1 MIMRRLALVGL
12 LSLLP
17 ALTLLA
23 AQSADAP
30 KLPDT
35 QAGQRVAAYIQA
47 FNAGDEPS
55 MRAFITNNVA
65 PAALQQRP
73 VDARI
78 EVYREMRADIGTL
91 TLRRVLAAREDAIT
105 VAAQSKRGE
114 WLTLGFAFEP
124 APPHKLLGLRI
135 EQGEAPAVNATD
147 AGAPATLS
155 EPEVIQS
162 VEKYLNDLVAADEF
176 SGTVLVA
183 KQGSP
188 IFQRAYGLASKE
200 YNVPNRLDTKFNLGS
215 INKLFTQIAI
225 GQLIEQGKLSYD
237 DKLGKYLPGYPNRDA
252 VEKVTIRQ
260 LLSMTSGIGDFFGP
274 KYQATPKNKL
284 RSIKDYLPLFAAEP
298 LAFAPGT
305 QNQYSNGGYIVLGAI
320 IEQVT
325 GQDYYEYVR
334 EHIFKPAGMT
344 DTDWYEAD
352 QPTPNLASG
361 YTREGLEG
369 QSGNSG
375 ARRNNIYTRP
385 AKGSPAGGGYSTA
398 EDMLKLARALETQ
411 KLRAA
416 NFRQATTANSP
427 AVAGQQSA
435 AFSGVGIAGGSL
447 GLNALFEVD
456 PESGYTVIVLSNYDP
471 PSAVKVGQQIRG
483 WLKNIKR

>member
-1 MIMRRLALVGL
+1 MLMRKLALVGL
-12 LSLLP
+12 LSMLP
-17 ALTLLA
+17 ALMVL
-23 AQSADAP
+23 AQSAEAP

-35 QAGQRVAAYIQA
+35 QAGLRVTAYVQA
-47 FNAGDEPS
+47 FNSGDEQL
-55 MRAFITNNVA
+55 MRAFIANNVA
-65 PAALQQRP
+65 PSALQQRP

-78 EVYREMRADIGTL
+78 EVYREMRADIGSL
-91 TLRRVLAAREDAIT
+91 TLRRVLEAREDALT

-135 EQGEAPAVNATD
+135 EQAEAPAASATEPS
-147 AGAPATLS
+147 APAVMS
-155 EPEVIQS
+155 EQEVTQS
-162 VEKYLNDLVAADEF
+162 IEKYLNDLVAADEF
-176 SGTVLVA
+176 SGTVIVA

-225 GQLIEQGKLSYD
+225 GQLIEQGKLAYD
-237 DKLGKYLPGYPNRDA
+237 DKLGKYLPGYPNRDV
-252 VEKVTIRQ
+252 VEKVTIRH

-274 KYQATPKNKL
+274 KYEATPKNKL
-284 RSIKDYLPLFAAEP
+284 RNIKDYLPLFAAEP

-325 GQDYYEYVR
+325 GQAYYEYVR
-334 EHIFKPAGMT
+334 EHIFKPAGMN

-369 QSGNSG
+369 QSNSS

-416 NFRQATTANSP
+416 NFRQASTANSP
-427 AVAGQQSA
+427 AAAGQPPA
-435 AFSGVGIAGGSL
+435 AFHGVGIAGGSL
-447 GLNALFEVD
+447 GLNAIFEVD
-456 PESGYTVIVLSNYDP
+456 PESGYTVIVMSNYDP
-471 PSAVKVGQQIRG
+471 PSAVKVGQQIRD
-483 WLKNIKR
+483 WLKHIKR

>member
-1 MIMRRLALVGL
+1 MLVQKLALVGL
-12 LSLLP
+12 LSLLL
-17 ALTLLA
+17 ALPLL
-23 AQSADAP
+23 AQSADTP

-47 FNAGDEPS
+47 FNSGDEQL
-55 MRAFITNNVA
+55 MRAFITTNVA
-65 PAALQQRP
+65 PSALQQRP

-91 TLRRVLAAREDAIT
+91 ALRRVLAAGADAIT
-105 VAAQSKRGE
+105 LSAQSRQGK

-135 EQGEAPAVNATD
+135 EEGEAPAANA
-147 AGAPATLS
+147 AESSAPAVMS
-155 EPEVIQS
+155 EPEVVQS

-176 SGTVLVA
+176 SGTVIVA

-200 YNVPNRLDTKFNLGS
+200 YNVANRLDTKFNLGS

-225 GQLIEQGKLSYD
+225 GQLIGQGKLSYD
-237 DKLGKYLPGYPNRDA
+237 DKLGKYLPNYPNHDA
-252 VEKVTIRQ
+252 VEKVTIKH
-260 LLSMTSGIGDFFGP
+260 LLAMTSGIGDFFGP
-274 KYQATPKNKL
+274 KYEATPKNKL
-284 RSIKDYLPLFAAEP
+284 RNIKDFLPLFAAEP

-320 IEQVT
+320 IEQVS

-334 EHIFKPAGMT
+334 EHVFKPAGMT

-361 YTREGLEG
+361 YTREGAEG
-369 QSGNSG
+369 QSGGST
-375 ARRNNIYTRP
+375 RRNNIYTRP

-398 EDMLKLARALETQ
+398 EDMLKLARALESE
-411 KLRAA
+411 KLRVP
-416 NFRQATTANSP
+416 NFRQA
-427 AVAGQQSA
+427 SA
-435 AFSGVGIAGGSL
+435 AGSPDATGQPAKTFSGVGIAGGSL
-447 GLNALFEVD
+447 GLNAIFEVN
-456 PESGYTVIVLSNYDP
+456 PESGYTVIVMSNYDP

-483 WLKNIKR
+483 WLTKIKR